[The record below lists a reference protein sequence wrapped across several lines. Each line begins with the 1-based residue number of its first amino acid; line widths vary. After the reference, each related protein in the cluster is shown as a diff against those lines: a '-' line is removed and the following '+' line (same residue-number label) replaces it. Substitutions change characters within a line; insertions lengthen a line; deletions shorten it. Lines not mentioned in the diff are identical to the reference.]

1 MAAVENRHI
10 VFFGNG
16 VDCVEQA
23 EEVFLR
29 VDVLFAVCRKKD
41 VFALFESEALVDVA
55 GFNFLEVLV
64 KHFCHGAAGNVGT
77 LLGKS
82 AVGKVAAGMLRVA
95 EVDVG
100 NDVDDTAV
108 GLFRQTLVLAAVAGF
123 HMEDR
128 DVQAFGGNG
137 RQA

>member
-1 MAAVENRHI
+1 MANHALVELEAGLLDAVTATRVAAVKYRHI
-10 VFFGNG
+10 IFFCNG

-23 EEVFLR
+23 EEVFLC
-29 VDVLFAVCRKKD
+29 VDVFFAVSRKKD
-41 VFALFESEALVDVA
+41 VFAFFESEALVDVA
-55 GFNFLEVLV
+55 RFDFGEVLV

-108 GLFRQTLVLAAVAGF
+108 GLLG
-123 HMEDR
+123 
-128 DVQAFGGNG
+128 
-137 RQA
+137 